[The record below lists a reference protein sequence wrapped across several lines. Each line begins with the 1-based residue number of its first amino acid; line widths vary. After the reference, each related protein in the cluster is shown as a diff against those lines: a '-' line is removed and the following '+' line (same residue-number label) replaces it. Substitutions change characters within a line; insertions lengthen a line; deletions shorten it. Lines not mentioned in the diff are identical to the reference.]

1 MQQNH
6 HQCRLSRAKHVLAY
20 SLGSVI
26 ATFSVSV
33 HAANCQGDKTLITL
47 PSITIASDAPIGTVL
62 WSKKSISFS
71 SYCPIS
77 FFGDTGNIYLWRADL
92 HSALNS
98 YGLTFWLKFHGQG
111 GNSSMQIKNV
121 KVLDI
126 PWGGSGGSANGEVDL
141 ELRKIGK
148 TPEGGKVSSVA
159 DIVAFYLDSN
169 TNNNKGSHFIRGLS
183 NISFI
188 SYTCS
193 VDTNS
198 QNMTVPLGK
207 VRTDRFTGVGS
218 TFAEQNFNIH
228 LSCTQPAGI
237 YNVAV
242 TFSAVADD
250 SRTPGVLA
258 LESGPN
264 TATGVGIQLLKDGSP
279 VEFEHALPVG
289 SATKSTMF
297 TIPMTARYYQT
308 GHTVI
313 PGEAKGIAT
322 FVLTYK

>member
-1 MQQNH
+1 
-6 HQCRLSRAKHVLAY
+6 
-20 SLGSVI
+20 
-26 ATFSVSV
+26 
-33 HAANCQGDKTLITL
+33 
-47 PSITIASDAPIGTVL
+47 
-62 WSKKSISFS
+62 
-71 SYCPIS
+71 
-77 FFGDTGNIYLWRADL
+77 
-92 HSALNS
+92 
-98 YGLTFWLKFHGQG
+98 
-111 GNSSMQIKNV
+111 MQINNV

-126 PWGGSGGSANGEVDL
+126 PWGASGGTASGEVDL

-148 TPEGGKVSSVA
+148 TPEGEGISSVT

-193 VDTNS
+193 IDTGS
-198 QNMTVPLGK
+198 RNMTVPLGK
-207 VRTDRFTGVGS
+207 VLADRFTGFGS

-228 LSCTQPAGI
+228 LSCTQPSGV

-242 TFSAVADD
+242 TFSAVTDD
-250 SRTPGVLA
+250 SRVPGVLA

-279 VEFEHALPVG
+279 VEFERALPVG
-289 SATKSTMF
+289 SATKSSMF

-308 GHTVI
+308 GSTVI